1 MLQFLH
7 IFSKQFFSLDE
18 HRILFESHHL
28 YDKSFLHIF
37 NNLIHLSVLF
47 GIPITLQKAIKLD
60 FHLIHN
66 SVGNVCI
73 RRPRPFRYWNN
84 LYEDRIAYQMDMCHS
99 TICATQYM
107 THSISS
113 FLYCLFA
120 AVAKGGDYNCALTM
134 KGHNVQLSY
143 FPISPS

>member
-66 SVGNVCI
+66 SVGNMCI

-99 TICATQYM
+99 TICAPELDGILTKETRLM
-107 THSISS
+107 K
-113 FLYCLFA
+113 LYVATRITCLLFDQRP
-120 AVAKGGDYNCALTM
+120 VYC
-134 KGHNVQLSY
+134 
-143 FPISPS
+143 I